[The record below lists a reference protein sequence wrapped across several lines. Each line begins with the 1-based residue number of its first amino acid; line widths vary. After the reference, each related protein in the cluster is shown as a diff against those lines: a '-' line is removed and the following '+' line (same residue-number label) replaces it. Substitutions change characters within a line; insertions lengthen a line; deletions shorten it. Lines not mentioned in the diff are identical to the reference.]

1 MIRLLGLDPGSR
13 RLGWGVI
20 EVEGSRLHHI
30 GHGTLTALGSE
41 PLSERLARLS
51 AGLDEVLALHRPQS
65 AGVEKVF
72 TARNIHA
79 ALVLGHARGVALAAL
94 GRYKLPVAE
103 YAPAEVKL
111 AVAGHGRATKEQLA
125 HMVGRLLGID
135 LRDAGADSTDALAI
149 AVCHAH
155 GRQREALL
163 ARARAL
169 RDVAES

>member
-20 EVEGSRLHHI
+20 EVEGSRLSHI
-30 GHGTLTALGSE
+30 AHGTLTAPESTS
-41 PLSERLARLS
+41 LSERLARLS
-51 AGLDEVLALHRPQS
+51 SGLDHVIATHQPQGS
-65 AGVEKVF
+65 AVEKVF

-79 ALVLGHARGVALAAL
+79 ALVLGQARGVVLAAL

-111 AVAGHGRATKEQLA
+111 AVAGNGRATKAQLA
-125 HMVGRLLGID
+125 HMVGRLLGIE
-135 LRDAGADSTDALAI
+135 LRDAGVDATDALAI

-155 GRQREALL
+155 GRQREALI
-163 ARARAL
+163 ARARAH
-169 RDVAES
+169 RDAAGS